1 MQEKPIFFVSNVV
14 GSAGREPETTATTYH
29 SGRVLSR
36 LDKETTRGHQVYI
49 CSLILRKPVIRSNQ
63 YSHLG
68 KEFGR
73 IE

>member
-1 MQEKPIFFVSNVV
+1 VCRKSPFFFVSNVV
-14 GSAGREPETTATTYH
+14 GSAGREPGTTATTYH

-36 LDKETTRGHQVYI
+36 LDKETTRGHQVHI
-49 CSLILRKPVIRSNQ
+49 CSLRKPVIRSNQ